1 MSVDLSAIACPR
13 CGNAIVESASRFCP
27 QCGLP
32 LASHGSNIGF
42 WTALRFVPPLVTLV
56 GSLLAWVRV
65 TALPAGHNGWNVY
78 HFGNAGWGWLAGDIV
93 AIFIVA
99 LALARPKWT
108 PTWLFTAWKIYGG
121 LSLGMAL
128 SGLVFVSMGSTIAGL
143 VNAPNPLTLSS
154 GVFVFGIGCLAWLVL
169 SFTPQP

>member
-1 MSVDLSAIACPR
+1 
-13 CGNAIVESASRFCP
+13 
-27 QCGLP
+27 
-32 LASHGSNIGF
+32 
-42 WTALRFVPPLVTLV
+42 LVTLI

-65 TALPAGHNGWNVY
+65 TPLPAGHNGWNVY

-93 AIFIVA
+93 AILIVA

-154 GVFVFGIGCLAWLVL
+154 GVFVFGLGCLAWLVL